1 MIEWSK
7 VADDILKYAKSVFK
21 EDGQTITDSE
31 LKDALNILYH
41 VIYETSGVFGLNGF
55 SHDLEDALNKA
66 IFTEIGEINPLR
78 NLSILFDSFV
88 KRIHVFEN
96 NPIPNQKGAF
106 INVISHFGLTQFS
119 DLKNYNTQGESWRG
133 DRTGKYILYKAV
145 IPRNENVHLAP
156 DWDKADVAQHLKYVL
171 AAYLFIAHIRKLQ
184 ILAVNPNFLQDP
196 SVNNRKTL
204 TDDDLAAYDFLKFSR
219 ASGEL
224 KRDMIR
230 CFVLRLMANVGS
242 IEESLIKNR
251 VDDFVGKTTLDAHTY
266 CLNGLYKSGKI
277 MIIKDNP
284 KTYSLTSE
292 EQQRLT
298 DYAND
303 CSHNKMQFIKDVKRI
318 LKDTALADKTE
329 EVLSEFKNLVTQRLK
344 SAAIFVDNVGLQYNE
359 NESENSFLEYINTD
373 IKDIEKSKK
382 IYKDIITLCDSNDII
397 YRLCAGSFISS
408 LASTTEYNGNFPMY
422 QRDIFLDT
430 QVILFILCVAYDDF
444 EPGRLYNYKIARD
457 LISIAK
463 NDKNGLSLKFANTY
477 ITEVKGHL
485 EQALQLIEI
494 ADAENRKFKLNTTN
508 VFYNHFADLKESDKL
523 PDDITTFK
531 DYLYALFNLEDQDAG
546 DDYKNYLDYSLADQ
560 IEYILNEAN
569 IELFNLPTYD
579 YEDTK
584 KSRTA
589 FNEVLKNNEKAY
601 STLEHDIKMG
611 QYLFDWVDKP
621 KLFFISRDHSFDLYR
636 KKYAELYCRSTP
648 YFWQLFTPVNF
659 VNSVDLLEMKFESQ
673 VLSEDLLL
681 LVDRDGGKNNAK
693 YFADVNTKLTNLPG
707 ITAAER
713 RKRQRLNFELF
724 TNKDYK
730 DIEEDNLS
738 HADIIADKL
747 NRTWDSLYN
756 HLREKCPSSLEK
768 AFAPLLDDYI
778 YISVVR
784 NLKKY
789 VESVEND
796 LNTLFNKIDGIIS
809 DNSDIVDTN

>member
-1 MIEWSK
+1 
-7 VADDILKYAKSVFK
+7 
-21 EDGQTITDSE
+21 
-31 LKDALNILYH
+31 
-41 VIYETSGVFGLNGF
+41 
-55 SHDLEDALNKA
+55 
-66 IFTEIGEINPLR
+66 
-78 NLSILFDSFV
+78 
-88 KRIHVFEN
+88 
-96 NPIPNQKGAF
+96 
-106 INVISHFGLTQFS
+106 
-119 DLKNYNTQGESWRG
+119 
-133 DRTGKYILYKAV
+133 
-145 IPRNENVHLAP
+145 
-156 DWDKADVAQHLKYVL
+156 
-171 AAYLFIAHIRKLQ
+171 
-184 ILAVNPNFLQDP
+184 
-196 SVNNRKTL
+196 
-204 TDDDLAAYDFLKFSR
+204 
-219 ASGEL
+219 
-224 KRDMIR
+224 
-230 CFVLRLMANVGS
+230 
-242 IEESLIKNR
+242 
-251 VDDFVGKTTLDAHTY
+251 
-266 CLNGLYKSGKI
+266 
-277 MIIKDNP
+277 
-284 KTYSLTSE
+284 
-292 EQQRLT
+292 
-298 DYAND
+298 
-303 CSHNKMQFIKDVKRI
+303 
-318 LKDTALADKTE
+318 
-329 EVLSEFKNLVTQRLK
+329 
-344 SAAIFVDNVGLQYNE
+344 
-359 NESENSFLEYINTD
+359 
-373 IKDIEKSKK
+373 
-382 IYKDIITLCDSNDII
+382 
-397 YRLCAGSFISS
+397 
-408 LASTTEYNGNFPMY
+408 MY

>member
-7 VADDILKYAKSVFK
+7 VADDILKYARSVFK
-21 EDGQTITDSE
+21 EDGQTISDSE
-31 LKDALNILYH
+31 LKEALNILYH
-41 VIYETSGVFGLNGF
+41 VTYETSGVFGLNGF
-55 SHDLEDALNKA
+55 SHDFEDALNKA
-66 IFTEIGEINPLR
+66 VFTEIGEINPLR

-96 NPIPNQKGAF
+96 NPIPEQKGTF

-119 DLKNYNTQGESWRG
+119 DLRNYNTLGESWRG
-133 DRTGKYILYKAV
+133 DGTGRYILYKAV

-171 AAYLFIAHIRKLQ
+171 ASYLFIVHIRKSK
-184 ILAVNPNFLQDP
+184 ILAANSKFLEDP
-196 SVNNRKTL
+196 SVNNKKTL
-204 TDDDLAAYDFLKFSR
+204 TEDDLAAYDFLKFSR
-219 ASGEL
+219 VSGEL
-224 KRDMIR
+224 KRDIIR
-230 CFVLRLMANVGS
+230 CFVLRLMAKVGS
-242 IEESLIKNR
+242 IEESAIKAK
-251 VDDFVGKTTLDAHTY
+251 VDEFVGKTTLDAHTY
-266 CLNGLYKSGKI
+266 CLNGLQSKGKI
-277 MIIKDNP
+277 KIVNENP

-292 EQQRLT
+292 ELQRLT

-303 CSHNKMQFIKDVKRI
+303 CSHNKMQFIKDVQTI
-318 LKDTALADKTE
+318 LKGTALADKTD
-329 EVLSEFKNLVTQRLK
+329 EVLREFKDLVTQRLK
-344 SAAIFVDNVGLQYNE
+344 SAAIVVDNVGLQYNE
-359 NESENSFLEYINTD
+359 NESENSFLEYINAD
-373 IKDIEKSKK
+373 IKDIEKSKE
-382 IYKDIITLCDSNDII
+382 IYKDIITVCDSNDIV

-408 LASTTEYNGNFPMY
+408 LASNTEYNGKFPMY
-422 QRDIFLDT
+422 RRDIFLDT
-430 QVILFILCVAYDDF
+430 QVILLILCVAYDDF

-463 NDKNGLSLKFANTY
+463 NEKNGLSLKFANTY

-485 EQALQLIEI
+485 AQALQLIEV
-494 ADAENRKFKLNTTN
+494 ADAENRKFKLHTTN

-531 DYLYALFNLEDQDAG
+531 DYLYALFNLNDKDAE
-546 DDYKNYLDYSLADQ
+546 DDYRNFLDYSLADQ
-560 IEYILNEAN
+560 IECILDEAN
-569 IELFNLPTYD
+569 IELFNLPSYD

-584 KSRTA
+584 KSKTA

-601 STLEHDIKMG
+601 ATLEHDVRMG
-611 QYLFDWVDKP
+611 QYLFDWKSKP

-636 KKYAELYCRSTP
+636 KRYAELYCRSTP

-659 VNSVDLLEMKFESQ
+659 VNSVDLLEMKFEPQ

-681 LVDRDGGKNNAK
+681 LVDRDGGKDNAK

-724 TNKDYK
+724 TNKKYN

-738 HADIIADKL
+738 HADMLADKL
-747 NRTWDSLYN
+747 NRTWDSLYD
-756 HLREKCPSSLEK
+756 HLRETCPDSLEK
-768 AFAPLLDDYI
+768 AFAPLLNEDI
-778 YISVVR
+778 YISVVKI
-784 NLKKY
+784 LKDY

-796 LNTLFNKIDGIIS
+796 LATLLNNIDGIIN
-809 DNSDIVDTN
+809 DNTDIVDTN

>member
-7 VADDILKYAKSVFK
+7 VADDILKYARSVFK
-21 EDGQTITDSE
+21 EDGQTISDSE
-31 LKDALNILYH
+31 LKEALNILYH
-41 VIYETSGVFGLNGF
+41 VTYETSGVFGLNGF
-55 SHDLEDALNKA
+55 SHDFEDALNKA
-66 IFTEIGEINPLR
+66 VFTEIGEINPLR

-96 NPIPNQKGAF
+96 NPIPEQKGTF

-119 DLKNYNTQGESWRG
+119 DLRNYNTLGESWRG
-133 DRTGKYILYKAV
+133 DGTGRYILYKAV

-171 AAYLFIAHIRKLQ
+171 ASYLFIVHIRKSK
-184 ILAVNPNFLQDP
+184 ILAANSKFLEDP
-196 SVNNRKTL
+196 SVNNKKTL
-204 TDDDLAAYDFLKFSR
+204 TEDDLAAYDFLKFSR
-219 ASGEL
+219 VSGEL
-224 KRDMIR
+224 KRDIIR
-230 CFVLRLMANVGS
+230 CFVLRLMAKVGS
-242 IEESLIKNR
+242 IEESAIKAK
-251 VDDFVGKTTLDAHTY
+251 VDEFVGKTTLDAHTY
-266 CLNGLYKSGKI
+266 CLNGLQSKGKI
-277 MIIKDNP
+277 KIVNENP

-292 EQQRLT
+292 ELQRLT

-303 CSHNKMQFIKDVKRI
+303 CSHNKMQFIKDVQTI
-318 LKDTALADKTE
+318 LKGTALADKTD
-329 EVLSEFKNLVTQRLK
+329 EVLREFKDLVTQRLK
-344 SAAIFVDNVGLQYNE
+344 SAAIVVDNVGLQYNE
-359 NESENSFLEYINTD
+359 NESENSFLEYINAD
-373 IKDIEKSKK
+373 IKDIEKSKE
-382 IYKDIITLCDSNDII
+382 IYKDIITVCDSNDIV

-408 LASTTEYNGNFPMY
+408 LASNTEYNGKFPMY
-422 QRDIFLDT
+422 RRDIFLDT
-430 QVILFILCVAYDDF
+430 QVILLILCVAYDDF

-463 NDKNGLSLKFANTY
+463 NEKNGLSLKFANTY

-485 EQALQLIEI
+485 AQALQLIEI
-494 ADAENRKFKLNTTN
+494 ADAENRKFKLHTTN

-531 DYLYALFNLEDQDAG
+531 DYLYALFNLNDKDAE
-546 DDYKNYLDYSLADQ
+546 DDYRNFLDYSLADQ
-560 IEYILNEAN
+560 IECILDEAN
-569 IELFNLPTYD
+569 IELFNLPSYD

-584 KSRTA
+584 KSKTA

-601 STLEHDIKMG
+601 ATLEHDVRMG
-611 QYLFDWVDKP
+611 QYLFDWKSKP

-636 KKYAELYCRSTP
+636 KRYAELYCRSTP

-659 VNSVDLLEMKFESQ
+659 VNSVDLLEMKFEPQ

-681 LVDRDGGKNNAK
+681 LVDRDGGKDNAK

-724 TNKDYK
+724 TNKKYN

-738 HADIIADKL
+738 HADMLADKL
-747 NRTWDSLYN
+747 NRTWDSLYD
-756 HLREKCPSSLEK
+756 HLRETCPDSLEK
-768 AFAPLLDDYI
+768 AFAPLLNEDI
-778 YISVVR
+778 YISVVKI
-784 NLKKY
+784 LKDY

-796 LNTLFNKIDGIIS
+796 LATLLNNIDGIIN
-809 DNSDIVDTN
+809 DNTDIVDTN

>member
-7 VADDILKYAKSVFK
+7 VADDILKYARSVFK
-21 EDGQTITDSE
+21 EDGQTISDSE
-31 LKDALNILYH
+31 LKEALNILYH
-41 VIYETSGVFGLNGF
+41 VTYETSGVFGLNGF
-55 SHDLEDALNKA
+55 SHDFEDALNKA
-66 IFTEIGEINPLR
+66 VFTEIGEINPLR

-96 NPIPNQKGAF
+96 NPIPEQKGTF

-119 DLKNYNTQGESWRG
+119 DLRNYNTLGESWRG
-133 DRTGKYILYKAV
+133 DGTGRYILYKAV

-171 AAYLFIAHIRKLQ
+171 ASYLFIVHIRKSK
-184 ILAVNPNFLQDP
+184 ILAANSKFLEDP
-196 SVNNRKTL
+196 SVNNQKTL
-204 TDDDLAAYDFLKFSR
+204 TEDDLAAYDFLKFSR
-219 ASGEL
+219 VSGEL
-224 KRDMIR
+224 KRDIIR
-230 CFVLRLMANVGS
+230 CFVLRLMAKVGP
-242 IEESLIKNR
+242 IEESAIKAK
-251 VDDFVGKTTLDAHTY
+251 VDEFVGKTTLDAHTY
-266 CLNGLYKSGKI
+266 CLNGLQSKGKI
-277 MIIKDNP
+277 KIVNENP

-292 EQQRLT
+292 ELQRLT

-303 CSHNKMQFIKDVKRI
+303 CSHNKMQFIKDVQTI
-318 LKDTALADKTE
+318 LKGTALADKTD
-329 EVLSEFKNLVTQRLK
+329 EVLREFKDLVTQRLK
-344 SAAIFVDNVGLQYNE
+344 SAAIVVDNVGLQYNE
-359 NESENSFLEYINTD
+359 NESENSFLEYINAD
-373 IKDIEKSKK
+373 IKDIEKSKE
-382 IYKDIITLCDSNDII
+382 IYKDIITVCDSNDIV

-408 LASTTEYNGNFPMY
+408 LASNTEYNGKFPMY
-422 QRDIFLDT
+422 RRDIFLDT
-430 QVILFILCVAYDDF
+430 QVILLILCVAYDDF

-463 NDKNGLSLKFANTY
+463 NEKNGLSLKFANTY

-485 EQALQLIEI
+485 AQALQLIEI
-494 ADAENRKFKLNTTN
+494 ADAENRKFKLHTTN

-531 DYLYALFNLEDQDAG
+531 DYLYALFNLNDKDAE
-546 DDYKNYLDYSLADQ
+546 DDYRNFLDYSLADQ
-560 IEYILNEAN
+560 IECILDEAN
-569 IELFNLPTYD
+569 IELFNLPSYD

-584 KSRTA
+584 KSKTA

-601 STLEHDIKMG
+601 ATLEHDVRMG
-611 QYLFDWVDKP
+611 QYLFDWKSKP

-636 KKYAELYCRSTP
+636 KRYAEIYCRSTP

-659 VNSVDLLEMKFESQ
+659 VNSVDLLEMKFEPQ

-681 LVDRDGGKNNAK
+681 LVDRDGGKDNAK

-724 TNKDYK
+724 TNKKYN

-738 HADIIADKL
+738 HADMLADKL
-747 NRTWDSLYN
+747 NRTWDSLYD
-756 HLREKCPSSLEK
+756 HLRETCPDSLEK
-768 AFAPLLDDYI
+768 AFAPLLNEDI
-778 YISVVR
+778 YISVVKI
-784 NLKKY
+784 LKDY

-796 LNTLFNKIDGIIS
+796 LATLLNNIDGIIN
-809 DNSDIVDTN
+809 DNTDIVDTN

>member
-7 VADDILKYAKSVFK
+7 VADDILKYARSVFK
-21 EDGQTITDSE
+21 EDGQIISDSE
-31 LKDALNILYH
+31 LKEALNILYH
-41 VIYETSGVFGLNGF
+41 VTYETSGVFGLNGF
-55 SHDLEDALNKA
+55 SHDFEDALNKA
-66 IFTEIGEINPLR
+66 VFTEIGEINPLR

-96 NPIPNQKGAF
+96 NPIPEQKGTF

-119 DLKNYNTQGESWRG
+119 DLRNYNTLGESWRG
-133 DRTGKYILYKAV
+133 DGTGRYILYKAV

-171 AAYLFIAHIRKLQ
+171 ASYLFIVHIRKSK
-184 ILAVNPNFLQDP
+184 ILAANSKFLEDP
-196 SVNNRKTL
+196 SVNNKKTL
-204 TDDDLAAYDFLKFSR
+204 TEDDLAAYDFLKFSR
-219 ASGEL
+219 VSGEL
-224 KRDMIR
+224 KRDIIR
-230 CFVLRLMANVGS
+230 CFVLRLMAKVGS
-242 IEESLIKNR
+242 IEESAIKAK
-251 VDDFVGKTTLDAHTY
+251 VDEFVGKTTLDAHTY
-266 CLNGLYKSGKI
+266 CLNGLQSKGKI
-277 MIIKDNP
+277 KIVNENP

-292 EQQRLT
+292 ELQRLT

-303 CSHNKMQFIKDVKRI
+303 CSHNKMQFIKDVQTI
-318 LKDTALADKTE
+318 LKGTALADKTD
-329 EVLSEFKNLVTQRLK
+329 EVLREFKDLVTQRLK
-344 SAAIFVDNVGLQYNE
+344 SAAIVVDNVGLQYNE
-359 NESENSFLEYINTD
+359 NESENSFLEYINAD
-373 IKDIEKSKK
+373 IKDIEKSKE
-382 IYKDIITLCDSNDII
+382 IYKDIITVCDSNDIV

-408 LASTTEYNGNFPMY
+408 LASNTEYNGKFPMY
-422 QRDIFLDT
+422 RRDIFLDT
-430 QVILFILCVAYDDF
+430 QVILLILCVAYDDF

-463 NDKNGLSLKFANTY
+463 NEKNGLSLKFANTY

-485 EQALQLIEI
+485 AQALQLIEI
-494 ADAENRKFKLNTTN
+494 ADAENRKFKLHTTN

-531 DYLYALFNLEDQDAG
+531 DYLYALFNLNDKDAE
-546 DDYKNYLDYSLADQ
+546 DDYRNFLDYSLADQ
-560 IEYILNEAN
+560 IECILDEAN
-569 IELFNLPTYD
+569 IELFNLPSYD

-584 KSRTA
+584 KSKTA

-601 STLEHDIKMG
+601 ATLEHDVRMG
-611 QYLFDWVDKP
+611 QYLFDWKSKP

-636 KKYAELYCRSTP
+636 KRYAELYCRSTP

-659 VNSVDLLEMKFESQ
+659 VNSVDLLEMKFEPQ

-681 LVDRDGGKNNAK
+681 LVDRDGGKDNAK

-724 TNKDYK
+724 TNKKYN

-738 HADIIADKL
+738 HADMLADKL
-747 NRTWDSLYN
+747 NRTWDSLYD
-756 HLREKCPSSLEK
+756 HLRETCPDSLEK
-768 AFAPLLDDYI
+768 AFAPLLNEDI
-778 YISVVR
+778 YISVVKI
-784 NLKKY
+784 LKDY

-796 LNTLFNKIDGIIS
+796 LATLLNNIDGIIN
-809 DNSDIVDTN
+809 DNTDIVDTN